1 VEGSLGCPGLGK
13 KDVLAVWDRLQSKS
27 EKAMYNLVDDAWG
40 KFVVNP
46 EKITVPF
53 LVMAGEN
60 ELNGEGIRQAH
71 EFYDKLGNSVK
82 EKRIITTKECGEA
95 HCQLNNFPLARQ
107 IIFDWI
113 EDRMKDVHEADT
125 EINRAANL

>member
-1 VEGSLGCPGLGK
+1 
-13 KDVLAVWDRLQSKS
+13 
-27 EKAMYNLVDDAWG
+27 MYNLVDDAWG

-82 EKRIITTKECGEA
+82 EKSDHHHKRMRRS
-95 HCQLNNFPLARQ
+95 PLPAQ
-107 IIFDWI
+107 
-113 EDRMKDVHEADT
+113 
-125 EINRAANL
+125 